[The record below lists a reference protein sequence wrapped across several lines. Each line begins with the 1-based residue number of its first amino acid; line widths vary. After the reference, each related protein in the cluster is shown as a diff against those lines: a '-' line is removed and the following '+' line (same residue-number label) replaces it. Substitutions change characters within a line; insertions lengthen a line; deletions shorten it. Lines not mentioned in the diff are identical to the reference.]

1 MPAWSATA
9 PLPWDSLAPG
19 LGTGRRGGG
28 SQFPRM
34 GSVLPISH
42 HLGLSLS
49 WRMFPSL
56 CCPCTKGWLLMQGWP
71 CSAKWGRVGRTA
83 GGDGGWGLCPVAWA
97 VSEQSFVFSHKIR
110 PIFQRLAETP
120 GSHCLVQSWPP
131 WGGMIP
137 WCQAA
142 SDPSHHD
149 PEIKPR
155 TDTFPDGTR
164 SPGNSQDL
172 ERGSSAW
179 WRPCWGSPPS
189 QLSRESLGLPTPWSA
204 LTASPTAPGAA
215 AAPSLPVEPPFPVG
229 DQNKHLCGEVHCSGA
244 RNK

>member
-1 MPAWSATA
+1 
-9 PLPWDSLAPG
+9 
-19 LGTGRRGGG
+19 
-28 SQFPRM
+28 M
-34 GSVLPISH
+34 GAGDCVQ
-42 HLGLSLS
+42 
-49 WRMFPSL
+49 WR
-56 CCPCTKGWLLMQGWP
+56 
-71 CSAKWGRVGRTA
+71 
-83 GGDGGWGLCPVAWA
+83 GLCRNR
-97 VSEQSFVFSHKIR
+97 VSSSSHKIR
-110 PIFQRLAETP
+110 PIFQRLAETA

-137 WCQAA
+137 RCQLA

-179 WRPCWGSPPS
+179 WGPCWGSPPS

>member
-9 PLPWDSLAPG
+9 PLPWDSPAPG

-28 SQFPRM
+28 SQSPRM

-97 VSEQSFVFSHKIR
+97 VSEQSFVFSHKIH

-137 WCQAA
+137 WCQLA

-164 SPGNSQDL
+164 SPGNSL
-172 ERGSSAW
+172 ERRQLSMVGTMLGVSTFTAFPGIPGSSHTLVCPHHLSHRTRRCRCAVT
-179 WRPCWGSPPS
+179 PCGASFSSGGSKQTLVWGS
-189 QLSRESLGLPTPWSA
+189 A
-204 LTASPTAPGAA
+204 L
-215 AAPSLPVEPPFPVG
+215 
-229 DQNKHLCGEVHCSGA
+229 QWCS
-244 RNK
+244 K